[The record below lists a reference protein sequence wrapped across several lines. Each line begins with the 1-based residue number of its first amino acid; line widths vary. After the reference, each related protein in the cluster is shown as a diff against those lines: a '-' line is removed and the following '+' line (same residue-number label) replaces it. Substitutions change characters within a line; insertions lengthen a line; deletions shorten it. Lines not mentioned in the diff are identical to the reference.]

1 MAFDGSLDAYRTF
14 LKANKGLSANTLKAY
29 LADVAG
35 CLGTLAARGVE
46 DLREITI
53 DDLRGWMASESR
65 THARSSMARKTV
77 AVRSFFSWAYDHE
90 MIPTDPAAMLMT
102 PKIPTALPTVLT
114 EAQAERLMDD
124 VDVEAGEETRENAE
138 ENVGDGSTR
147 TGEDG
152 ARTGGDDPQGRQ
164 DPRPHAVRL
173 RDAAILETLY
183 ATGIRVAELVGL
195 DLNDVDFSN
204 RTMRVTG
211 KGNKQRVV
219 PFGAPAAR
227 ALERWIDEGRP
238 ELLAGAR
245 PARSSRSTNPVDALF
260 LGVRG
265 GRLDQRVVREVVH
278 RESRRA
284 GVPDIGPH
292 ALRHSAATHLLD
304 GGADLREVQEL
315 LGHASLGTTQ
325 RYTHVSIEQLKS
337 RYTQAFP
344 RA

>member
-1 MAFDGSLDAYRTF
+1 MAFDGPLDAYRTF

-35 CLGTLAARGVE
+35 CLGTLAARGVD

-102 PKIPTALPTVLT
+102 PKIPTVLPTVLT
-114 EAQAERLMDD
+114 EAQAERLMDG
-124 VDVEAGEETRENAE
+124 VDAEVGENAKGDAGEK
-138 ENVGDGSTR
+138 DP
-147 TGEDG
+147 
-152 ARTGGDDPQGRQ
+152 RTGGK
-164 DPRPHAVRL
+164 DPRPLAVRL

-245 PARSSRSTNPVDALF
+245 PDRPARSPRAADPGAALF

-325 RYTHVSIEQLKS
+325 RYTHVSIEQLRS

>member
-124 VDVEAGEETRENAE
+124 VDVEAGEKEK
-138 ENVGDGSTR
+138 DPR
-147 TGEDG
+147 TGEK
-152 ARTGGDDPQGRQ
+152 
-164 DPRPHAVRL
+164 DPRPLAVRL

-195 DLNDVDFSN
+195 DLNDIDFSN

-227 ALERWIDEGRP
+227 VLERWIDEGRP

-245 PARSSRSTNPVDALF
+245 PDRPVRSPRAAAPVDALF

-265 GRLDQRVVREVVH
+265 GRIDQRVVREVVH

>member
-1 MAFDGSLDAYRTF
+1 MPFDDELSRYRTF
-14 LKANKGLSANTLKAY
+14 LGSNKGLSGNTLKAY
-29 LADVAG
+29 LADVG
-35 CLGTLAARGVE
+35 ECLRVLESRGVE
-46 DLREITI
+46 DLNEVTP
-53 DDLRGWMASESR
+53 DDLRGWMAHESHG
-65 THARSSMARKTV
+65 HARSSMARKTV
-77 AVRSFFSWAYDHE
+77 AVRSFFSWAYDHGVTG
-90 MIPTDPAAMLMT
+90 TDPGAMLMT
-102 PKIPTALPTVLT
+102 PRIPTTLPTVLT
-114 EAQAERLMDD
+114 EAQAKRLMDD
-124 VDVEAGEETRENAE
+124 AESETAGAAETTGASESTGASATS
-138 ENVGDGSTR
+138 GASDG
-147 TGEDG
+147 
-152 ARTGGDDPQGRQ
+152 
-164 DPRPHAVRL
+164 RPLPIRL
-173 RDAAILETLY
+173 RDAAMLETLY

-195 DLNDVDFSN
+195 DVDDVDFSN

-227 ALERWIDEGRP
+227 ALDRWLGEGRP
-238 ELLAGAR
+238 ALLRDGRGGEGTGAPSTRAGR
-245 PARSSRSTNPVDALF
+245 ALF

-265 GRLDQRVVREVVH
+265 GRIGQRMVREVVH
-278 RESRRA
+278 RESRKA

-337 RYTQAFP
+337 RYAQAFP

>member
-1 MAFDGSLDAYRTF
+1 MAFDGPLDAYRTF

-102 PKIPTALPTVLT
+102 PKIPRTLPTVLT

-124 VDVEAGEETRENAE
+124 VDAEAGEGAKGDAGE
-138 ENVGDGSTR
+138 E
-147 TGEDG
+147 G
-152 ARTGGDDPQGRQ
+152 ARTGGSDPQGRQ
-164 DPRPHAVRL
+164 DPRPIPIRL

-195 DLNDVDFSN
+195 DLDDIDFSN

-227 ALERWIDEGRP
+227 VLERWIDEGRP
-238 ELLAGAR
+238 ELLASGRPDR
-245 PARSSRSTNPVDALF
+245 PARSPRPAGPGDALF